1 MASDRPL
8 TTTETAI
15 GLGVSRSTVKNWI
28 KEFSLG
34 AIRDTRGDWRI
45 APEALPIFEEVKRL
59 RDEGLG
65 LESIRRVIGAP
76 LPLEPVAR
84 PGLVTRFASNVPA
97 QYDEPNQACDM
108 VGEVDEPALQVLGA
122 AIESQE
128 RLAMQLG
135 RLAHSNGQLQA
146 QLKYIGAEVPKLQQQ
161 LEAALARGGQLE
173 CRVIE
178 AVGERD
184 ALGVALEEMS
194 NRLGAVEGE
203 LAAARNQIEALS
215 NATKTPR
222 SGLHY
227 HFAAATED
235 TQLLELQKD
244 LIKAKEQIAAYE
256 AEDYLD
262 SQRPWWNF
270 WD

>member
-8 TTTETAI
+8 TTTEAAA

-28 KEFSLG
+28 KEFSVG
-34 AIRDTRGDWRI
+34 AMRDTRGDWRI

-65 LESIRRVIGAP
+65 LDSIRRVIGAP
-76 LPLEPVAR
+76 LPVEPVAR
-84 PGLVTRFASNVPA
+84 PGLVTRFAPRAPVVFQEA
-97 QYDEPNQACDM
+97 TQAC
-108 VGEVDEPALQVLGA
+108 EVMNETNEPALQVLGA

-128 RLAMQLG
+128 RLAMQLA

-146 QLKYIGAEVPKLQQQ
+146 QLRYAGAEVAKGLQQ
-161 LEAALARGGQLE
+161 LDAALVRGGQLE
-173 CRVIE
+173 ARVVE
-178 AVGERD
+178 AVNEREK
-184 ALGVALEEMS
+184 AEVAYKEAAVRLEERES
-194 NRLGAVEGE
+194 EL
-203 LAAARNQIEALS
+203 LAALAKVEELTSAS
-215 NATKTPR
+215 KGPR

-227 HFAAATED
+227 HFAGATED
-235 TQLLELQKD
+235 TQLLELQKE
-244 LIKAKEQIAAYE
+244 LIKSKERIAAYE

-262 SQRPWWNF
+262 SKRPWWNF